1 MDPSIRDCLF
11 SHGFLSSINT
21 AIPVARWCR
30 QESNLKHKLQ
40 AARWTL
46 QGSKI
51 SCNFESVYLLIFVDF
66 SSLFCIGCWK
76 FRIVRFVFLD
86 PRDRTGFIVPKLI
99 GLRVTCRKFDQVS
112 LVSPIFQLSTPD
124 PGSVPRSRRTGNMAA
139 MVQTMLIY

>member
-1 MDPSIRDCLF
+1 MDPSISDCLF

-86 PRDRTGFIVPKLI
+86 PRYRTGFIVPKLI
-99 GLRVTCRKFDQVS
+99 GLRVTCRKFDQEMYISGVPYFPAFDSRPRFLS
-112 LVSPIFQLSTPD
+112 LVPVVLETWRLWFKPC
-124 PGSVPRSRRTGNMAA
+124 
-139 MVQTMLIY
+139 